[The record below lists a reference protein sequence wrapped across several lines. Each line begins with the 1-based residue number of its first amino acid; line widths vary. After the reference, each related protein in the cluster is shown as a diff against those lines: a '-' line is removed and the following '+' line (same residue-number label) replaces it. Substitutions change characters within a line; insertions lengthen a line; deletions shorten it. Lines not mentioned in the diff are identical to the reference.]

1 MSNWFV
7 KLQHWSNNLFKFLG
21 KVREDF
27 VGYTNVTGDTTGE
40 HIAEAIIT
48 RLQALD
54 LVPSNLGHSLM
65 MEQVTA
71 LYPHKILCTSRH
83 CIPYIQRFTKS
94 ECFCPYRQ
102 HDGQIKGSWST
113 N

>member
-7 KLQHWSNNLFKFLG
+7 KLQHWSNNLFKFLD

-54 LVPSNLGHSLM
+54 LDPSNLRAQSYDG
-65 MEQVTA
+65 TGN
-71 LYPHKILCTSRH
+71 
-83 CIPYIQRFTKS
+83 
-94 ECFCPYRQ
+94 CFISP
-102 HDGQIKGSWST
+102 
-113 N
+113 

>member
-7 KLQHWSNNLFKFLG
+7 KLQHWSNNLFKFLN

-40 HIAEAIIT
+40 HIAKAIIT

-54 LVPSNLGHSLM
+54 LDPSNLRAQSYDG
-65 MEQVTA
+65 TGN
-71 LYPHKILCTSRH
+71 
-83 CIPYIQRFTKS
+83 
-94 ECFCPYRQ
+94 CFIAP
-102 HDGQIKGSWST
+102 
-113 N
+113 